1 MRSRRD
7 VWPRSGNGAHPLY
20 PAGAAPGGA
29 HCVALRQAPLAHLHN
44 CTYNITMTYE
54 WDTAKASANRRKHG
68 IDFADAATVFS
79 DEYALTIP
87 DDNLSEDRFVTLGI
101 DALGR
106 ILVVVFTWRGEQ
118 IRIISARKADSHERR
133 QYEDQ

>member
-1 MRSRRD
+1 
-7 VWPRSGNGAHPLY
+7 
-20 PAGAAPGGA
+20 
-29 HCVALRQAPLAHLHN
+29 
-44 CTYNITMTYE
+44 MTYE
-54 WDTAKASANRRKHG
+54 WDTAKASTNRRKHG

-87 DDNLSEDRFVTLGI
+87 DGHALEDRYITLGM

-133 QYEDQ
+133 QYEDQR